1 MHLCIHGILILMSC
15 YHMLLAVVD
24 PAEVDSG
31 TAGFV
36 FPWVER
42 IECQSAERQ
51 IEPTKI
57 SRRTNSNHEIFAL
70 TKPSHWIPVP

>member
-1 MHLCIHGILILMSC
+1 MSC
-15 YHMLLAVVD
+15 WHMLLAVLD
-24 PAEVDSG
+24 RAEVDSG

-42 IECQSAERQ
+42 IECPSAERV
-51 IEPTKI
+51 ESTKI
-57 SRRTNSNHEIFAL
+57 SRRTNSNDEIFAL